1 MGLRRLRSRLP
12 VSVAADRSKSKLYG
26 VVFRAWVARLLV
38 DRLLVDR
45 LLVDR
50 LLVDRAWAAG
60 AVLAVSAQRIG
71 G

>member
-1 MGLRRLRSRLP
+1 VGLRRLRSRLP

-50 LLVDRAWAAG
+50 AWVAG

>member
-26 VVFRAWVARLLV
+26 VVFRARAA
-38 DRLLVDR
+38 R

-50 LLVDRAWAAG
+50 LLVDRAWVAG